1 MTDPRDLRVSDSER
15 EHVVGLLHKAL
26 ANALISLDEF
36 TTRTETAL
44 AARTRSELNAVLIDI
59 PGLVNTETVPEQ
71 RLELRTVLS
80 KMRRRGRWDVPNEL
94 VLRCDQSW
102 CELDFA
108 VARIPYHVVK
118 IEFDV
123 RAAHVRL
130 KLPSESA
137 LDATALQVL
146 NCRYINKVRPGPQ
159 PGPQFVLSGKVRGGT
174 LTITRPV
181 ALRLGS
187 VMVRFPLK
195 IDRVA
200 EY

>member
-1 MTDPRDLRVSDSER
+1 MTDPRELRVSDSER
-15 EHVVGLLHKAL
+15 DHVVGLLHKAL
-26 ANALISLDEF
+26 SQTLLSLEDF
-36 TTRTETAL
+36 TTRTEAAL
-44 AARTRSELNAVLIDI
+44 AAKTRSELNAVLMDI
-59 PGLVNTETVPEQ
+59 PGLVNKDTVQDQ
-71 RLELRTVLS
+71 RLELRSVLS

-108 VARIPYHVVK
+108 VARIPYQLVR

-130 KLPSESA
+130 KLPSESM

-146 NCRYINKVRPGPQ
+146 NCRYVNKVRAGQ
-159 PGPQFVLSGKVRGGT
+159 MPGPQFVLNGKVRGGT
-174 LTITRPV
+174 LTITRPA

-195 IDRVA
+195 LDRIGD
-200 EY
+200 